1 MKVFVF
7 IVSIVVS
14 QLASATILFPSEIPK
29 DQCGLEY
36 LLCHCCIIEDNFDG
50 EELSGIDMFIG
61 TVIHEKTHIEQILK
75 ADTLVASSG
84 DDCFRYG
91 WSWGQN
97 VHNHWEKGHDGGWGE
112 AGVDDDGNGVVD
124 DANAIPWGDTF
135 EPGHGDDLS
144 LVSPDWDDWPAAWQL
159 PNAMFLMVHPIEC
172 EAINAT
178 NSELDENDYAEDD
191 WANPGKQHQTL
202 NDWRD

>member
-1 MKVFVF
+1 MKF
-7 IVSIVVS
+7 
-14 QLASATILFPSEIPK
+14 
-29 DQCGLEY
+29 
-36 LLCHCCIIEDNFDG
+36 
-50 EELSGIDMFIG
+50 
-61 TVIHEKTHIEQILK
+61 
-75 ADTLVASSG
+75 ASSYEPG
-84 DDCFRYG
+84 EYEPEIYAA
-91 WSWGQN
+91 
-97 VHNHWEKGHDGGWGE
+97 WEAEGAFAPKMTSLP
-112 AGVDDDGNGVVD
+112 VDDDGNGVVD

-135 EPGHGDDLS
+135 EPGHEDDLS

-202 NDWRD
+202 NDWR